1 MIHTITEFTENQPEA
16 IRAKWGLHQPQ
27 KNSAF
32 FWKKIIQR
40 LGVTGFSRK
49 PSSWRIVVK
58 LPLLRRNVGVIIA
71 HFTPFKS
78 QTARSSHRSST
89 KSSKS
94 SSLSSSDG
102 SNSDPDSVQK
112 FYFFI
117 SYLAISPSLIF
128 AISSFFIISHIEVAK

>member
-1 MIHTITEFTENQPEA
+1 MIRTITEFTENQPEA
-16 IRAKWGLHQPQ
+16 IRAKWGLHQSQ

-49 PSSWRIVVK
+49 PSSWRIIVK
-58 LPLLRRNVGVIIA
+58 LPLLRRDVGVVIA
-71 HFTPFKS
+71 HFMPFKS
-78 QTARSSHRSST
+78 LTSRSRRSST

-112 FYFFI
+112 NYFFN
-117 SYLAISPSLIF
+117 SNLAISSLLI
-128 AISSFFIISHIEVAK
+128 ISISLFFLISHIEVAK

>member
-32 FWKKIIQR
+32 FWKKIIQH
-40 LGVTGFSRK
+40 LGITGFSRK

-58 LPLLRRNVGVIIA
+58 LPLLRRNVGVVIA

-78 QTARSSHRSST
+78 QTSRSHRSST

-112 FYFFI
+112 NYFFI
-117 SYLAISPSLIF
+117 SNLAISSLLIF
-128 AISSFFIISHIEVAK
+128 AISSFFLISHIEVAK

>member
-1 MIHTITEFTENQPEA
+1 MIRTITEFTENQPEA

-49 PSSWRIVVK
+49 PSSWRIIVK
-58 LPLLRRNVGVIIA
+58 LPLLRRDVGVVIA
-71 HFTPFKS
+71 HFMPFKS
-78 QTARSSHRSST
+78 LTSRSRRSST

-102 SNSDPDSVQK
+102 SNSDPNSVQK
-112 FYFFI
+112 NYFFN
-117 SYLAISPSLIF
+117 SNLAISSLLI
-128 AISSFFIISHIEVAK
+128 ISISLFFLISHIEVAK

>member
-1 MIHTITEFTENQPEA
+1 MNHTITEFTENQPEA

-58 LPLLRRNVGVIIA
+58 LPLLRRNVGVVIA
-71 HFTPFKS
+71 HFMPFKS
-78 QTARSSHRSST
+78 LTSRSRRSST

-112 FYFFI
+112 NYFFN
-117 SYLAISPSLIF
+117 SNLAISSLLI
-128 AISSFFIISHIEVAK
+128 ISISLFFLISHIEVAK

>member
-58 LPLLRRNVGVIIA
+58 LPLLRRNVGVVIA

-78 QTARSSHRSST
+78 QTSRSHRSST

-112 FYFFI
+112 IYFFI
-117 SYLAISPSLIF
+117 SYLAISSSLIF

>member
-27 KNSAF
+27 KNSAL
-32 FWKKIIQR
+32 FWKKIIQHI
-40 LGVTGFSRK
+40 GITGFSRK

-58 LPLLRRNVGVIIA
+58 LPLLRRNVGVVIA

-78 QTARSSHRSST
+78 QTSRSHRSST

-112 FYFFI
+112 IYFFI
-117 SYLAISPSLIF
+117 SNLAISSLLIF
-128 AISSFFIISHIEVAK
+128 AISSFFLISHIEVAK

>member
-1 MIHTITEFTENQPEA
+1 VIHTITEFTENQPEA

-58 LPLLRRNVGVIIA
+58 LPLLRRNVGVVIA

-78 QTARSSHRSST
+78 QTSRSHRSST

-117 SYLAISPSLIF
+117 SYLAISSSLIF

>member
-49 PSSWRIVVK
+49 PSSWRIIVK
-58 LPLLRRNVGVIIA
+58 LPLLRRDVGVVIA
-71 HFTPFKS
+71 HFMPFKS
-78 QTARSSHRSST
+78 LTSRSRRSST

-112 FYFFI
+112 NYFFN
-117 SYLAISPSLIF
+117 SNLAISSLLI
-128 AISSFFIISHIEVAK
+128 ISISLFFLISHIEVAK

>member
-1 MIHTITEFTENQPEA
+1 MIHTITEFTENQPEV

-58 LPLLRRNVGVIIA
+58 LPLLRRNVGVVIA

-78 QTARSSHRSST
+78 QTSRSHRSST

-117 SYLAISPSLIF
+117 SYLAISSSLIF

>member
-1 MIHTITEFTENQPEA
+1 MIRTLTEFTENQPEA

-49 PSSWRIVVK
+49 PSSWRIIVK
-58 LPLLRRNVGVIIA
+58 LPLLRRDVGVVIA
-71 HFTPFKS
+71 HFMPFKS
-78 QTARSSHRSST
+78 LTSRSRRSST

-102 SNSDPDSVQK
+102 SNSDPDSVQIN
-112 FYFFI
+112 YFFN
-117 SYLAISPSLIF
+117 SNLAISSLLI
-128 AISSFFIISHIEVAK
+128 ISISLFFLISHIEVAK

>member
-1 MIHTITEFTENQPEA
+1 MIHTITEFTEIQPEA
-16 IRAKWGLHQPQ
+16 IRAKWGLHQPK

-32 FWKKIIQR
+32 FWKKIIQC

-58 LPLLRRNVGVIIA
+58 PPLLRRNVRVVIA

-78 QTARSSHRSST
+78 QTSRSHRSST

-117 SYLAISPSLIF
+117 SNLAISSLLIF
-128 AISSFFIISHIEVAK
+128 AISSFFLISHLEVAK

>member
-58 LPLLRRNVGVIIA
+58 LPLLRRNVGVVIA

-78 QTARSSHRSST
+78 QTSRSHRSST

-112 FYFFI
+112 FYFFYFLSCHFI
-117 SYLAISPSLIF
+117 LINFCYLLIF
-128 AISSFFIISHIEVAK
+128 HHLTY

>member
-27 KNSAF
+27 KNSVF

-58 LPLLRRNVGVIIA
+58 LPLLRRNVGVVIA

-78 QTARSSHRSST
+78 QTSRSHRSST

-117 SYLAISPSLIF
+117 SYLAISSSLIF

>member
-32 FWKKIIQR
+32 FWKKIIQH
-40 LGVTGFSRK
+40 LGITGFSRK

-58 LPLLRRNVGVIIA
+58 LPLLRRNVGVVIT

-78 QTARSSHRSST
+78 QTSRSHRSST

-112 FYFFI
+112 NYFFI
-117 SYLAISPSLIF
+117 SNLAISSLLIF
-128 AISSFFIISHIEVAK
+128 AISSFFLISHIEVAK

>member
-58 LPLLRRNVGVIIA
+58 LPLLRRNVGVVIA

-78 QTARSSHRSST
+78 QTSRSHRSST

-117 SYLAISPSLIF
+117 SYLAISSSLIF

>member
-1 MIHTITEFTENQPEA
+1 MIRTITEFTENQPEA

-49 PSSWRIVVK
+49 PSSWRIIVK
-58 LPLLRRNVGVIIA
+58 LPLLRRDVGVVIA
-71 HFTPFKS
+71 HFMPFKS
-78 QTARSSHRSST
+78 LTSRSRRSST

-112 FYFFI
+112 NYFFN
-117 SYLAISPSLIF
+117 SNLAISSLLI
-128 AISSFFIISHIEVAK
+128 ISISLFFLISHIEVAK